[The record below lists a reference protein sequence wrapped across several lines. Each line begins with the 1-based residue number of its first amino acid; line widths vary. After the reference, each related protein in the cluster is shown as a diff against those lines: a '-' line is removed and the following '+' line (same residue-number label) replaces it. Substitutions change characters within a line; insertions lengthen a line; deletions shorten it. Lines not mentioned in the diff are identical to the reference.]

1 MPAMQSITCA
11 LHASAAKQLHAP
23 KAHHE
28 GKEKVNRIMA
38 ITGVRMRPFESQSSF
53 RASAVSLY
61 VISPSVSL
69 CVSLCLSVRRSL
81 ALRPAP
87 TPVHRLFGLSMRYA
101 SLRLATCLSA
111 CLWLFVCVADPYCLR
126 PLASTKL
133 VQMRKA

>member
-1 MPAMQSITCA
+1 MQSITCA

-69 CVSLCLSVRRSL
+69 CVSLSGAPWLL
-81 ALRPAP
+81 DRPP
-87 TPVHRLFGLSMRYA
+87 PLCTA
-101 SLRLATCLSA
+101 SLG
-111 CLWLFVCVADPYCLR
+111 
-126 PLASTKL
+126 
-133 VQMRKA
+133 